1 MGYQDL
7 GVQDKIR
14 PRGYTNSLYNIT
26 QSSDSEDL
34 RLNYKIMLRG
44 CANRLYNI
52 PNSSDSDA
60 EETHEQSLQHP
71 QQRSDSQKYDELPLG
86 AFHLVGRRVD
96 QVVGMFFSKRSSAPL
111 RRHCAPP

>member
-1 MGYQDL
+1 MQTHVCKTFPTEAVARSQVFFLCAESMGYQDL

-71 QQRSDSQKYDELPLG
+71 QQQ
-86 AFHLVGRRVD
+86 
-96 QVVGMFFSKRSSAPL
+96 
-111 RRHCAPP
+111 